1 MFAEALVIGSEIT
14 LAAYPILIKQV
25 PTNLWTQIVSRMGVY
40 GLMGLL
46 AIFIREPNQ
55 FAKIQPLQM
64 GGAGLLNLL
73 HVGTSY
79 KAFKDLPSGNAM
91 AIFYAYP
98 MWNLLGAWLLLGETI
113 PMDSLLWV
121 FVALAGMVMIAQP
134 DVGTLLDTKHPV
146 ALICA
151 VLSGLTESAIYFYFK
166 ILGKGE
172 TEGTMKRM
180 FELYGGSFTWILA
193 ALAASSLLPSAST
206 SASPFQLPKLDLS
219 WKIWLPMLLFN
230 GLVGF
235 GGYLMRFLAIPMVPT
250 LVFSMLSFIGI
261 VAAYI
266 FGYIFQ
272 GEKPSYLAMGGSA
285 MIILANGVL
294 LSKNGDK

>member
-1 MFAEALVIGSEIT
+1 MFAEALVLGSEIT

-40 GLMGLL
+40 GLMSLV
-46 AIFIREPNQ
+46 AMFIKEPNQ
-55 FAKIQPLQM
+55 FAKIQPMQM
-64 GGAGLLNLL
+64 GGAGILNLL

-79 KAFKDLPSGNAM
+79 KAFKDLPAGNAM

-98 MWNLLGAWLLLGETI
+98 IWNLLGAWLLLGETI

-121 FVALAGMVMIAQP
+121 FVAIAGMVMIAQP
-134 DVGTLLDTKHPV
+134 DVGTFLDAKNPFALL
-146 ALICA
+146 CA
-151 VLSGLTESAIYFYFK
+151 VLSGVTESGIYFYFK

-172 TEGTMKRM
+172 SEGTLKRM

-193 ALAASSLLPSAST
+193 ALAASSFLPS
-206 SASPFQLPKLDLS
+206 SASSFQMPKLDLS
-219 WKIWLPMLLFN
+219 WKIWLPMILFN
-230 GLVGF
+230 SLVGF
-235 GGYLMRFLAIPMVPT
+235 GGYFMRFMAIPLVST

-294 LSKNGDK
+294 LSKNGGA

>member
-1 MFAEALVIGSEIT
+1 MFAEALVFGSEVT

-25 PTNLWTQIVSRMGVY
+25 PTNLWTQVVSRMGVY
-40 GLMGLL
+40 GLMGFL
-46 AIFIREPNQ
+46 AILFREPKVFTRINP
-55 FAKIQPLQM
+55 IQM

-79 KAFKDLPSGNAM
+79 KAFKDLPAGNAM

-98 MWNLLGAWLLLGETI
+98 IWNLLGAWLLLGETV
-113 PMDSLLWV
+113 PMDSLPWV

-134 DVGTLLDTKHPV
+134 DVGTLLDTKHPF
-146 ALICA
+146 AFLCA
-151 VLSGLTESAIYFYFK
+151 VLSGITESAIYFYFK
-166 ILGKGE
+166 ILGKE
-172 TEGTMKRM
+172 EGTMKGM

-193 ALAASSLLPSAST
+193 ALAVSGLIPASASSAS
-206 SASPFQLPKLDLS
+206 SPLQLPKLDLS
-219 WKIWLPMLLFN
+219 WKIWLPMILFN
-230 GLVGF
+230 SLVGF
-235 GGYLMRFLAIPMVPT
+235 GGYLMRFMAIPLVST

-285 MIILANGVL
+285 LIILANGVL
-294 LSKNGDK
+294 LSKNGNK

>member
-1 MFAEALVIGSEIT
+1 MFAEALVLGSEIT

-40 GLMGLL
+40 GLMGFL

-55 FAKIQPLQM
+55 FAKIHPLQM

-79 KAFKDLPSGNAM
+79 KAFKDLPAGNAM

-98 MWNLLGAWLLLGETI
+98 IWNLLGAWLLLGETI
-113 PMDSLLWV
+113 PMDSLPWV

-134 DVGTLLDTKHPV
+134 NVGTLLDAKNPF
-146 ALICA
+146 ALLCA
-151 VLSGLTESAIYFYFK
+151 VLSGVTESAIYFYFK
-166 ILGKGE
+166 ILGKE
-172 TEGTMKRM
+172 EGTMKGM

-193 ALAASSLLPSAST
+193 ALAASSFLPS
-206 SASPFQLPKLDLS
+206 SAPSVSSFQLPKLDLS
-219 WKIWLPMLLFN
+219 WKIWLPIIVFN
-230 GLVGF
+230 SLVGF
-235 GGYLMRFLAIPMVPT
+235 GGYLMRFMAIPLVST

-285 MIILANGVL
+285 LIILANGIL
-294 LSKNGDK
+294 LSKNGNK